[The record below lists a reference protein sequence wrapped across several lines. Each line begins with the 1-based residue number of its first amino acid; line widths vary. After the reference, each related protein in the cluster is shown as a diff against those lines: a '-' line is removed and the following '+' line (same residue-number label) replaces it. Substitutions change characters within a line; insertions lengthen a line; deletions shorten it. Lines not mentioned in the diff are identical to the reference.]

1 MSRVRIPGRSRHIQI
16 TRREILG
23 TSDALSILK
32 LTSPPPPSNVDLA
45 SGFTSGMAAFKFLEH
60 DDTKLHLFVSASMHC
75 KNQNI
80 KSNEKSIN
88 KIAKNRCR
96 ALKQDIDVC
105 IKITIQTR
113 PQQYNWKKKYTEKK
127 NGHLFIEMIIC
138 QSSVELRVVEE
149 ISISENWT
157 RINDFLIRNIK
168 IQKYPKCF
176 S

>member
-113 PQQYNWKKKYTEKK
+113 PQQYNWKKKIHREKK
-127 NGHLFIEMIIC
+127 WPFIYRNDYMPVKC
-138 QSSVELRVVEE
+138 
-149 ISISENWT
+149 
-157 RINDFLIRNIK
+157 RIARRRGDINIWK
-168 IQKYPKCF
+168 LNSDQRFPYP
-176 S
+176 